1 MREFSTLACDFA
13 LSVTVHGRE
22 SALAC
27 RHLTSVDAKRE
38 CIANATNDAFRDLS
52 PLDCET
58 VILIRTETPDRPAST
73 TGGSGFH
80 L

>member
-27 RHLTSVDAKRE
+27 RHLTSVDAKSE
-38 CIANATNDAFRDLS
+38 CIANATNDAFRNLTNATVKS
-52 PLDCET
+52 PASSE
-58 VILIRTETPDRPAST
+58 RQGPDRPTST
-73 TGGSGFH
+73 TGRSGFH